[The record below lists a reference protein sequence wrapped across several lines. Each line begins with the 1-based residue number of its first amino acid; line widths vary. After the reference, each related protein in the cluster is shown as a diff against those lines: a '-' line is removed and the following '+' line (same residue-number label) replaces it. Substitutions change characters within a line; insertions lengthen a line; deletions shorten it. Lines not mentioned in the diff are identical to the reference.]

1 MIKNLILASDFKR
14 ITNLIVDTKDI
25 VELELSD
32 ITKELGYE
40 DIEDIKDEKLNAEMW
55 CYSLVIVC
63 FPLMF
68 ISMYI
73 CLTYFN

>member
-32 ITKELGYE
+32 ITKELEYE
-40 DIEDIKDEKLNAEMW
+40 DIEDITDEKLIRIIKEMK
-55 CYSLVIVC
+55 I
-63 FPLMF
+63 
-68 ISMYI
+68 
-73 CLTYFN
+73 